1 MWKEEVEEWHVLD
14 TTAWATGQDYR
25 EGFYEEGG
33 GRGVACGLQL
43 EGRVCSML
51 MVMLWRLGRRD
62 SGLNLGFKS
71 QTAESVKVR
80 VRVEDSSRGHC

>member
-1 MWKEEVEEWHVLD
+1 M
-14 TTAWATGQDYR
+14 
-25 EGFYEEGG
+25 
-33 GRGVACGLQL
+33 ACGLQL